1 MRAETSLSMDAH
13 AVAAAKKT
21 EPRLLMRILA
31 FLQRLLRLGKRPARK
46 LRLCES
52 LALGERRFVAVI
64 EFERR
69 QFLVGGTG
77 QSLVLLAKLEH
88 AILDHAIK
96 EQGANVREEN
106 R

>member
-1 MRAETSLSMDAH
+1 MRAETSVSLDVH
-13 AVAAAKKT
+13 AAVAAKKT
-21 EPRLLMRILA
+21 ELHLLMRILA

-64 EFERR
+64 EFEQR

-77 QSLVLLAKLEH
+77 QSLVLLAKLDH

-96 EQGANVREEN
+96 EQHDNVREEK